1 MKKKYQNGFF
11 VFGLLVLIV
20 MITQLDFAQVW
31 QGLCHAGYWFGAVI
45 GLWAFL
51 YIFNT
56 AALVIAPAGE
66 QVAKRDNRE
75 PAPKY
80 GTAADTEH
88 HD

>member
-45 GLWAFL
+45 GLDRKS
-51 YIFNT
+51 
-56 AALVIAPAGE
+56 V
-66 QVAKRDNRE
+66 V
-75 PAPKY
+75 
-80 GTAADTEH
+80 
-88 HD
+88 